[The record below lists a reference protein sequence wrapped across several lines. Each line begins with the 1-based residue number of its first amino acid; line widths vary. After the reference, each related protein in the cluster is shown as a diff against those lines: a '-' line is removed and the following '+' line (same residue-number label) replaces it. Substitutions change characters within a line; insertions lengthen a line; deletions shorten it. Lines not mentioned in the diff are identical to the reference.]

1 MTTAQLSQYLETAV
15 DLEKAVFLQARRL
28 AQYKEEIQALDRAAR
43 RPAPAPPEAAPV
55 APVPK
60 PPMEPLRE
68 ILGKTLLGF
77 LLSLAAVT
85 GISVLTLGPARGWM
99 TGAIGGVLLGGILA
113 IVAYLKAVRASSF
126 RWRTYHLLMEN
137 YQLIHGTYGL
147 RREKSQAELEARQK
161 AYPDLLRRH
170 QERVTQALQR
180 KQALEA
186 ALPQL
191 PAAGRQQGRSGRP
204 LCPRR
209 PVPQIPDL
217 CPGLLPVRAGAVRP
231 LRHLGRA
238 PRCLPAAGGRA
249 PGGVDPHRLEPNP
262 PPGGP
267 FADPAVPPLH
277 CPAGGPRTLPVRPF
291 PASQVGGFLSPK
303 LPLYGGNTP
312 AETDK
317 IVAFP

>member
-99 TGAIGGVLLGGILA
+99 TGAIGGVLLGCILA
-113 IVAYLKAVRASSF
+113 IVAYFKAVRASSF

-186 ALPQL
+186 VLPQL
-191 PAAGRQQGRSGRP
+191 TQQLADSKAA
-204 LCPRR
+204 
-209 PVPQIPDL
+209 
-217 CPGLLPVRAGAVRP
+217 RAA
-231 LRHLGRA
+231 HYA
-238 PRCLPAAGGRA
+238 
-249 PGGVDPHRLEPNP
+249 
-262 PPGGP
+262 
-267 FADPAVPPLH
+267 
-277 CPAGGPRTLPVRPF
+277 
-291 PASQVGGFLSPK
+291 
-303 LPLYGGNTP
+303 
-312 AETDK
+312 
-317 IVAFP
+317 

>member
-60 PPMEPLRE
+60 PPTEPLRE

-99 TGAIGGVLLGGILA
+99 TGAIGGVLLGCILA

-180 KQALEA
+180 KQALED

-191 PAAGRQQGRSGRP
+191 TQQLADSKAARAAHYAQGVLFPKYRTFVLVCSLCELVQSGRCTTLEGP
-204 LCPRR
+204 QGAYQQLEAELQAGWILTDWNQILRQGDRLQTRQFLLCTAL
-209 PVPQIPDL
+209 QE
-217 CPGLLPVRAGAVRP
+217 
-231 LRHLGRA
+231 A
-238 PRCLPAAGGRA
+238 PA
-249 PGGVDPHRLEPNP
+249 PSL
-262 PPGGP
+262 
-267 FADPAVPPLH
+267 
-277 CPAGGPRTLPVRPF
+277 
-291 PASQVGGFLSPK
+291 
-303 LPLYGGNTP
+303 
-312 AETDK
+312 
-317 IVAFP
+317 